1 MIRLP
6 LKERQPLRVVVERM
20 AAKGHRISH
29 IVEYFAEG
37 SSAQGPCGR
46 AHLSQERRQGPGEH
60 GSHHPAKP
68 TLYGL
73 VQMEREAHSGQ
84 ARGAGTSGTLGTGAG
99 RARRTLRQEELSAV
113 GTTSPFP
120 G

>member
-37 SSAQGPCGR
+37 SSAQGACGGSR
-46 AHLSQERRQGPGEH
+46 LSQERRQGAGEH
-60 GSHHPAKP
+60 GSHHPA
-68 TLYGL
+68 
-73 VQMEREAHSGQ
+73 
-84 ARGAGTSGTLGTGAG
+84 
-99 RARRTLRQEELSAV
+99 
-113 GTTSPFP
+113 
-120 G
+120 